1 MYVYTYHFIFYSIF
15 LGILDHALNFLVG
28 VSPLVV
34 YSDVLFIPRAFVS
47 GCHLRN
53 EKGKSEH

>member
-15 LGILDHALNFLVG
+15 LDILDHALNLLVR
-28 VSPLVV
+28 VSLLTV
-34 YSDVLFIPRAFVS
+34 YSNVLFIPRAFVS